1 MVAPTPAQSP
11 SRLSRR
17 VPCAPTP
24 QTFHDPRMSGFEQRA
39 HELLTTLLAGR
50 HLPPDMLLAI
60 EQAIVMQMRDGFTP
74 AMESE
79 LRHFLDRCAEPVPPG
94 SGEPPVEHRF
104 DEDDRS
110 TSVDVHWTTLR

>member
-1 MVAPTPAQSP
+1 MVALAPARHS

-17 VPCAPTP
+17 APCVPNL
-24 QTFHDPRMSGFEQRA
+24 QTFRDPRMSGFEQRA

-50 HLPPDMLLAI
+50 HLAPDMRLAI

-79 LRHFLDRCAEPVPPG
+79 LRHFIDRCAEPAPPG
-94 SGEPPVEHRF
+94 PGDPPRF

>member
-1 MVAPTPAQSP
+1 MPAQPP
-11 SRLSRR
+11 SRRSRR
-17 VPCAPTP
+17 VPRVPTL
-24 QTFHDPRMSGFEQRA
+24 QTFRDPRMSGFEQRA

-50 HLPPDMLLAI
+50 HLLPDMRLAI

-74 AMESE
+74 SMESE
-79 LRHFLDRCAEPVPPG
+79 LRHFIDRCAEPVPPG
-94 SGEPPVEHRF
+94 SAEPPVGPRV

>member
-1 MVAPTPAQSP
+1 MPT
-11 SRLSRR
+11 L
-17 VPCAPTP
+17 
-24 QTFHDPRMSGFEQRA
+24 QTFRDPRMSGFEQRA

-50 HLPPDMLLAI
+50 HLPPDMRLAI

-79 LRHFLDRCAEPVPPG
+79 LRHFIDRCAEPVPPG
-94 SGEPPVEHRF
+94 SGDLPVGPRF
-104 DEDDRS
+104 EEDDRS